1 MPAKIDPI
9 GSTPVVRVA
18 AAAALTLVLWASAY
32 SAIKVCLVELSVWD
46 LAFGRM
52 ATGSLVLAGVAVA
65 TGAKLPDRRHWPA
78 LAAVG
83 VVGFAVYP
91 VLLNLGQRS
100 VEAGT
105 ASFIINATPAI
116 AAFMA
121 VLFLKERFT
130 RAGFAGIAVSLG
142 GVLLIILS
150 GGKQVALTISWGA
163 VILLLAAVA
172 HAAHFVMKKAT
183 LQSVTAFQVTA
194 VSMWAGTIALSPF
207 GPGAVASI
215 SSASPEVIGSLLYL
229 GVCCSA
235 IGYLTWAY
243 VLKHASAAMTSSL
256 LALIPP

>member
-46 LAFGRM
+46 LAFGPM
-52 ATGSLVLAGVAVA
+52 ATGSLVLAVVAVA

-183 LQSVTAFQVTA
+183 LQSVTAF
-194 VSMWAGTIALSPF
+194 
-207 GPGAVASI
+207 
-215 SSASPEVIGSLLYL
+215 
-229 GVCCSA
+229 
-235 IGYLTWAY
+235 
-243 VLKHASAAMTSSL
+243 
-256 LALIPP
+256 